1 MSDAVDQV
9 FEQLYELENID
20 VQAFMREIEN
30 ETLMAALKDSTG
42 KTVEKFLANMSS
54 RARSMFIEEMEGMT
68 WITPDDTQAARGK
81 IVALL
86 AQLVQKR
93 ALSLPPSIVLPDDSR
108 IKTMGTRIEER
119 IDEMD
124 KKLDLLL
131 EKDIHEF
138 YDVSDI
144 IQHFYKNPKN
154 ILEYIENYKKKDE
167 E

>member
-9 FEQLYELENID
+9 FEQLHELENID

-30 ETLMAALKDSTG
+30 ETLMAALKDGTG

-86 AQLVQKR
+86 AQLVQKG
-93 ALSLPPSIVLPDDSR
+93 ALSLPSSIVLPDDSR

-131 EKDIHEF
+131 QK
-138 YDVSDI
+138 V
-144 IQHFYKNPKN
+144 
-154 ILEYIENYKKKDE
+154 DE
-167 E
+167 LQSKIT

>member
-1 MSDAVDQV
+1 MSDAVDEV
-9 FEQLYELENID
+9 FEQLHELENID
-20 VQAFMREIEN
+20 VQAFLREMEN
-30 ETLMAALKDSTG
+30 ETLMTALKDCTG

-54 RARSMFIEEMEGMT
+54 RARSMFTEEMEGMT
-68 WITPDDTQAARGK
+68 WITPEDTQAARGK

-131 EKDIHEF
+131 EKVDDLRSKIT
-138 YDVSDI
+138 
-144 IQHFYKNPKN
+144 
-154 ILEYIENYKKKDE
+154 
-167 E
+167 

>member
-9 FEQLYELENID
+9 FEQLHELENID

-30 ETLMAALKDSTG
+30 ESLLAALIDSTG

-54 RARSMFIEEMEGMT
+54 RARSMFIEEMEGMS
-68 WITPDDTQAARGK
+68 WITPEDTQAARAK
-81 IVALL
+81 IVTLL
-86 AQLVQKR
+86 AQLVQKG

-131 EKDIHEF
+131 EKVDALRSKIT
-138 YDVSDI
+138 
-144 IQHFYKNPKN
+144 
-154 ILEYIENYKKKDE
+154 
-167 E
+167 

>member
-1 MSDAVDQV
+1 MSDAVGQV
-9 FEQLYELENID
+9 FEQLHELENID

-68 WITPDDTQAARGK
+68 WITPDETQAARGK

-131 EKDIHEF
+131 QK
-138 YDVSDI
+138 V
-144 IQHFYKNPKN
+144 
-154 ILEYIENYKKKDE
+154 DE
-167 E
+167 LRSKIT

>member
-9 FEQLYELENID
+9 FEQLHELENID

-131 EKDIHEF
+131 EKI
-138 YDVSDI
+138 
-144 IQHFYKNPKN
+144 
-154 ILEYIENYKKKDE
+154 DE
-167 E
+167 LRSKVT

>member
-9 FEQLYELENID
+9 FEQLHELENIG
-20 VQAFMREIEN
+20 VQAFMREMEN

-68 WITPDDTQAARGK
+68 SIKPEDTQAARAK

-86 AQLVQKR
+86 AQLVQKG
-93 ALSLPPSIVLPDDSR
+93 ALSLPSSIVLPDDSR
-108 IKTMGTRIEER
+108 IKTMGARIEER

-124 KKLDLLL
+124 KKLDSLLQ
-131 EKDIHEF
+131 K
-138 YDVSDI
+138 V
-144 IQHFYKNPKN
+144 
-154 ILEYIENYKKKDE
+154 DE
-167 E
+167 LQSKIT

>member
-9 FEQLYELENID
+9 FEQLHELENID
-20 VQAFMREIEN
+20 VQAFMREIET

-131 EKDIHEF
+131 EKVDDLRSKIT
-138 YDVSDI
+138 
-144 IQHFYKNPKN
+144 
-154 ILEYIENYKKKDE
+154 
-167 E
+167 

>member
-1 MSDAVDQV
+1 MSDAVGQV
-9 FEQLYELENID
+9 FEQLHELENID

-68 WITPDDTQAARGK
+68 WITPDETQAARGE

-131 EKDIHEF
+131 EK
-138 YDVSDI
+138 V
-144 IQHFYKNPKN
+144 
-154 ILEYIENYKKKDE
+154 DE
-167 E
+167 LRSKIT

>member
-1 MSDAVDQV
+1 MSDAVGQV
-9 FEQLYELENID
+9 FEQLHELENID

-68 WITPDDTQAARGK
+68 SIKPEDTQAARAK

-86 AQLVQKR
+86 AQLVQKS

-131 EKDIHEF
+131 EK
-138 YDVSDI
+138 V
-144 IQHFYKNPKN
+144 
-154 ILEYIENYKKKDE
+154 DE
-167 E
+167 LRSKVT

>member
-1 MSDAVDQV
+1 MSDAVGQV
-9 FEQLYELENID
+9 FEQLHELENID

-68 WITPDDTQAARGK
+68 SIKPEDTQAARAK

-86 AQLVQKR
+86 AQLVQKG
-93 ALSLPPSIVLPDDSR
+93 ALSMPSSIVLPDDAR

-131 EKDIHEF
+131 QK
-138 YDVSDI
+138 V
-144 IQHFYKNPKN
+144 
-154 ILEYIENYKKKDE
+154 DE
-167 E
+167 LQSKIT

>member
-9 FEQLYELENID
+9 FEQLHELENID
-20 VQAFMREIEN
+20 VQAFMREMEN

-54 RARSMFIEEMEGMT
+54 RARSMFTEEMEGMT
-68 WITPDDTQAARGK
+68 WITPEDTQAARAK
-81 IVALL
+81 IVTLL
-86 AQLVQKR
+86 AQLVQKGG
-93 ALSLPPSIVLPDDSR
+93 LSLPPSIVLPDDSR

-131 EKDIHEF
+131 EK
-138 YDVSDI
+138 V
-144 IQHFYKNPKN
+144 
-154 ILEYIENYKKKDE
+154 DE
-167 E
+167 LRSKIT

>member
-9 FEQLYELENID
+9 FEQLHELDNID

-30 ETLMAALKDSTG
+30 ETLMAALKDGTG

-68 WITPDDTQAARGK
+68 WITPDDTQAARGE

-131 EKDIHEF
+131 EKI
-138 YDVSDI
+138 
-144 IQHFYKNPKN
+144 
-154 ILEYIENYKKKDE
+154 DE
-167 E
+167 LRSKIT

>member
-9 FEQLYELENID
+9 FEQLHELENID

-131 EKDIHEF
+131 EKVDDLRSKIT
-138 YDVSDI
+138 
-144 IQHFYKNPKN
+144 
-154 ILEYIENYKKKDE
+154 
-167 E
+167 